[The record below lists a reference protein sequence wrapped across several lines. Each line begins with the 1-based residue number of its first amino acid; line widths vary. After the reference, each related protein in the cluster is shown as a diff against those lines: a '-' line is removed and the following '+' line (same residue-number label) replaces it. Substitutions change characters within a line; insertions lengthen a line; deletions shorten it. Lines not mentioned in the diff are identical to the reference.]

1 MDGHGGGP
9 SDFHH
14 LVSHL
19 NLDPNDWQSSQADGA
34 SSTVSSVTDGLRLQS
49 AIPAQLYP
57 TTTPSPRAS
66 LFSAGPP
73 ASSPPSN
80 SSRPLLAP
88 QPISS
93 PPSSRRSARF
103 DLELPSSSRP
113 PIARVEKDVDDPTT
127 PVGSRR
133 SNDRSDYQ
141 NLTTLSRLF
150 AGTPPASA
158 RSIPYSRMQST
169 SAAGMI
175 PGSLSHHVYSRGL
188 LDGRHSDIIIVAF
201 NKRYRLHRLVL
212 DQAPYFCS
220 MLSGPWRESR
230 AEEVTLHPEELD
242 HCITEAAFELTLK
255 RLYGYDIS
263 DEEDVEC
270 LGLFATACWLE
281 MQDLIDSSID
291 SILRRMHPDNLG
303 PLIKLVTLQYYGRA
317 GERLLA
323 SAKAML
329 CRDGSEMKLK
339 NWDEIP
345 GEIAREIVG
354 GDGFYIHGEW
364 ERWVLAKRLLDRRLK
379 KVAAEFSLIK
389 SAKSRSTKAPDML
402 GLMAVRFDSVYR
414 QNAITTGLSRQENPQ
429 DEQQKWMS
437 LYTHHD
443 IEPLLVL
450 LEEGIHYI
458 HLEFEQLQFIRTARD
473 TFGLPIVSEKAI
485 TNALWMQMELR
496 QKVRSAN
503 PQDMELGLSKPAEP
517 DQPYRP
523 SSKSSASSKGKQSM
537 EPSTPDSELDEMD
550 SGSWDANG
558 KPRKFWIPSADCNI
572 VMGGAAEPVVT
583 TTSASPRHA
592 SRLSAT
598 LQPED
603 VQWATDFSVMPDAN
617 RIPTPFRPGSS
628 GGMPTSRPKGISY
641 THFPP
646 FRFAAEFP
654 NPRLLKEKKRVY
666 SRTVFYAGS
675 LWNIYIQKVRS
686 SKNPQ
691 LGVYLHRAKEYSAED
706 CANTGE
712 VLTSASARI
721 GELER
726 RILVGGTGS
735 ERSSRRSRQA
745 EQVAT
750 AMMGI
755 SPEDDN
761 TSGSGGDGDVVA
773 SPTTTGP
780 SRTGERS
787 RRQQPAAP
795 TQDLSSTAGLPEW
808 MRTPWTTADTD
819 DNGSEDD
826 SDAESLTHSQYVRH
840 RLPGNPYYH
849 HPAAPAPARSAS
861 ASTSATFA
869 PSTSSKHGHDQ
880 RPAPNQTSASAT
892 IPPYID
898 GRPTIKTYFKI
909 YSPSKGGRLLSVYES
924 APDRFNFSQSWGWK
938 SSTLMLDDTAA
949 AAGGPTNA
957 AAAVGAAA
965 ADPTGDVVVGEGVE
979 QQEGDVTAVGAGSEG
994 GGGGASSAA
1003 AWKDRG
1009 RSKKGDG
1016 LLRFMVVIGNL

>member
-1 MDGHGGGP
+1 
-9 SDFHH
+9 
-14 LVSHL
+14 
-19 NLDPNDWQSSQADGA
+19 
-34 SSTVSSVTDGLRLQS
+34 
-49 AIPAQLYP
+49 
-57 TTTPSPRAS
+57 
-66 LFSAGPP
+66 
-73 ASSPPSN
+73 
-80 SSRPLLAP
+80 
-88 QPISS
+88 
-93 PPSSRRSARF
+93 
-103 DLELPSSSRP
+103 
-113 PIARVEKDVDDPTT
+113 
-127 PVGSRR
+127 
-133 SNDRSDYQ
+133 
-141 NLTTLSRLF
+141 
-150 AGTPPASA
+150 
-158 RSIPYSRMQST
+158 
-169 SAAGMI
+169 
-175 PGSLSHHVYSRGL
+175 
-188 LDGRHSDIIIVAF
+188 
-201 NKRYRLHRLVL
+201 
-212 DQAPYFCS
+212 

-263 DEEDVEC
+263 EEEDIEC

-329 CRDGSEMKLK
+329 CRDGCEMKLK

-379 KVAAEFSLIK
+379 KVAAEFGLIK
-389 SAKSRSTKAPDML
+389 SARSRSTKAPDML

-414 QNAITTGLSRQENPQ
+414 QNAITTGLSRQENPK
-429 DEQQKWMS
+429 DDQQKWMS
-437 LYTHHD
+437 LYTHYD

-485 TNALWMQMELR
+485 TNALWQQMELR
-496 QKVRSAN
+496 QKVLSAN
-503 PQDMELGLSKPAEP
+503 PQDMELGLSKPAEQ
-517 DQPYRP
+517 DQSYRP
-523 SSKSSASSKGKQSM
+523 SSKSSASSKGKQTSM
-537 EPSTPDSELDEMD
+537 EPSSPDSELDDEMD

-628 GGMPTSRPKGISY
+628 GGVPTSRPKGISY

-691 LGVYLHRAKEYSAED
+691 LGVYLHRAKEYTAED

-726 RILVGGTGS
+726 RILVGGTGT

-761 TSGSGGDGDVVA
+761 TSGSGGDGEIITT
-773 SPTTTGP
+773 PTSGP
-780 SRTGERS
+780 SRAGERP
-787 RRQQPAAP
+787 RRQQAAP

-819 DNGSEDD
+819 GEEEDD
-826 SDAESLTHSQYVRH
+826 SDAENLTHSQYVRH

-849 HPAAPAPARSAS
+849 PSSSAR
-861 ASTSATFA
+861 T
-869 PSTSSKHGHDQ
+869 PSSSFTSSKHGHDK
-880 RPAPNQTSASAT
+880 RPDSSAAAIT

-938 SSTLMLDDTAA
+938 SSTLMLDDTVAANAPSGGASSSSSGGAA
-949 AAGGPTNA
+949 ASGSAGNTTA
-957 AAAVGAAA
+957 GAAA
-965 ADPTGDVVVGEGVE
+965 ADPTGNVLA
-979 QQEGDVTAVGAGSEG
+979 GDGAEMEEVDAAAAAATGPGAEG
-994 GGGGASSAA
+994 GSRAA

>member
-1 MDGHGGGP
+1 MDGHSGGP
-9 SDFHH
+9 PDFHH

-19 NLDPNDWQSSQADGA
+19 NLDPDAWQSSQADGT

-57 TTTPSPRAS
+57 TTTTSSPRNS
-66 LFSAGPP
+66 LFSGPP
-73 ASSPPSN
+73 ASAPPSN
-80 SSRPLLAP
+80 SSRPLLPP
-88 QPISS
+88 QPITS
-93 PPSSRRSARF
+93 PPSSSRRSARF
-103 DLELPSSSRP
+103 DVELPGRNRT

-133 SNDRSDYQ
+133 SNERSEHQ

-150 AGTPPASA
+150 AGTSPSST
-158 RSIPYSRMQST
+158 RSTPYSRMQSS

-175 PGSLSHHVYSRGL
+175 PGSLSHHVYTRGL

-201 NKRYRLHRLVL
+201 GKRYRLHRLVL
-212 DQAPYFCS
+212 DQAPFFSS

-230 AEEVTLHPEELD
+230 AEEVTLHPEGID
-242 HCITEAAFELTLK
+242 HCISEAAFELTLK
-255 RLYGYDIS
+255 RLYGFDIS
-263 DEEDVEC
+263 EEEDSEC

-291 SILRRMHPDNLG
+291 AILRRMHPDNLG

-329 CRDGSEMKLK
+329 CRDGCEMKLK
-339 NWDEIP
+339 NWDEVP
-345 GEIAREIVG
+345 GEIVREIVG

-379 KVAAEFSLIK
+379 KVAAEFGLIK

-414 QNAITTGLSRQENPQ
+414 QNAITTGLSRQENPM

-496 QKVRSAN
+496 QKVLSAN
-503 PQDMELGLSKPAEP
+503 PQDMELGLSKAAEQE
-517 DQPYRP
+517 QPHP
-523 SSKSSASSKGKQSM
+523 QSSRSSTSSKGKQTAV
-537 EPSTPDSELDEMD
+537 EPTTPDSEHEEMD

-572 VMGGAAEPVVT
+572 VMGGAAEPVIT

-628 GGMPTSRPKGISY
+628 GGMPTSRPKGVSY

-706 CANTGE
+706 GANTGE
-712 VLTSASARI
+712 IMTSASARI

-726 RILVGGTGS
+726 RILVGGTGT

-755 SPEDDN
+755 APEDDN
-761 TSGSGGDGDVVA
+761 TSSGGDGEIITT
-773 SPTTTGP
+773 PTTT
-780 SRTGERS
+780 SRTGERPS
-787 RRQQPAAP
+787 RHRSQTVPPQA
-795 TQDLSSTAGLPEW
+795 DLSSTAGLPEW
-808 MRTPWTTADTD
+808 MRTPWTTAGDTEND
-819 DNGSEDD
+819 EEDE
-826 SDAESLTHSQYVRH
+826 SDTENLTHSQYVRH

-849 HPAAPAPARSAS
+849 PSSAAIPPAPPSRT
-861 ASTSATFA
+861 ASTSSF
-869 PSTSSKHGHDQ
+869 SSKHGHDRRQ
-880 RPAPNQTSASAT
+880 PESAIT

-938 SSTLMLDDTAA
+938 SSTLMLDDTVAAVPA
-949 AAGGPTNA
+949 AAGSSSA
-957 AAAVGAAA
+957 AGAG
-965 ADPTGDVVVGEGVE
+965 ADAGDILAGTATAIDGVE
-979 QQEGDVTAVGAGSEG
+979 QATQALAGEVGAEGSR
-994 GGGGASSAA
+994 ASSAA
-1003 AWKDRG
+1003 WKERG

>member
-1 MDGHGGGP
+1 M
-9 SDFHH
+9 
-14 LVSHL
+14 L
-19 NLDPNDWQSSQADGA
+19 
-34 SSTVSSVTDGLRLQS
+34 
-49 AIPAQLYP
+49 
-57 TTTPSPRAS
+57 
-66 LFSAGPP
+66 
-73 ASSPPSN
+73 
-80 SSRPLLAP
+80 P
-88 QPISS
+88 QPR
-93 PPSSRRSARF
+93 PRPQLTACACRAPFLPSSRA
-103 DLELPSSSRP
+103 
-113 PIARVEKDVDDPTT
+113 EKDVDDPTT
-127 PVGSRR
+127 PVGSWR
-133 SNDRSDYQ
+133 SNERAEYQ
-141 NLTTLSRLF
+141 TRTALSRLF
-150 AGTPPASA
+150 AGTSPASTRPA
-158 RSIPYSRMQST
+158 PYSRIQSNCAFPPSLLPPSRCHADRRLAT
-169 SAAGMI
+169 AAMV
-175 PGSLSHHVYSRGL
+175 PGSLPHHLYTRGL
-188 LDGRHSDIIIVAF
+188 LDGRHSDITIVAF
-201 NKRYRLHRLVL
+201 GKRYRLHRLVL
-212 DQAPYFCS
+212 DQAPFFSS

-242 HCITEAAFELTLK
+242 SCITEAAFELTLK
-255 RLYGYDIS
+255 RLYGCDIS
-263 DEEDVEC
+263 EDEDAEC
-270 LGLFATACWLE
+270 LGLFATASWLE
-281 MQDLIDSSID
+281 MQDLVDSSID
-291 SILRRMHPDNLG
+291 AILRRMHPDNLG
-303 PLIKLVTLQYYGRA
+303 PLIRLVTLQYYGRS

-329 CRDGSEMKLK
+329 CRDGCEMKIR

-345 GEIAREIVG
+345 GEIVREIVG

-379 KVAAEFSLIK
+379 KTAVQLGLSK
-389 SAKSRSTKAPDML
+389 PGKTRDTKAPDML

-414 QNAITTGLSRQENPQ
+414 QNAITTGLSRQEQPL
-429 DEQQKWMS
+429 DHQQRWIA
-437 LYTHHD
+437 LYTHHE

-458 HLEFEQLQFIRTARD
+458 HLDFEQLQFIRTARD
-473 TFGLPIVSEKAI
+473 VFGLPIVSEKAI

-496 QKVRSAN
+496 QQVLSAN
-503 PQDMELGLSKPAEP
+503 PQDMELGLSKLAED
-517 DQPYRP
+517 DQTDTQSATY
-523 SSKSSASSKGKQSM
+523 STVTSNASSAKGKQAAGESSIHGA
-537 EPSTPDSELDEMD
+537 EHGEMD

-558 KPRKFWIPSADCNI
+558 RPRKFWIPSADCNI

-583 TTSASPRHA
+583 TTSTSPRHA

-617 RIPTPFRPGSS
+617 RTPTPFRPGSS
-628 GGMPTSRPKGISY
+628 GGVPTSRPKGISY

-686 SKNPQ
+686 AKNPQ

-706 CANTGE
+706 SANTGE
-712 VLTSASARI
+712 VMASASARI

-726 RILVGGTGS
+726 RILGGTGS
-735 ERSSRRSRQA
+735 ERSQRRSRQA
-745 EQVAT
+745 EQLAT

-755 SPEDDN
+755 GPEDDN
-761 TSGSGGDGDVVA
+761 TSGSGGDGEPMLTPA
-773 SPTTTGP
+773 SSGA

-787 RRQQPAAP
+787 SRRGQQSDSPPA
-795 TQDLSSTAGLPEW
+795 SMPEW
-808 MRTPWTTADTD
+808 MRPPWPTSGF
-819 DNGSEDD
+819 NDD
-826 SDAESLTHSQYVRH
+826 SDEDSDTASLTHSQYVRH
-840 RLPGNPYYH
+840 RLPGNPYSIR
-849 HPAAPAPARSAS
+849 RS
-861 ASTSATFA
+861 
-869 PSTSSKHGHDQ
+869 PSSSKHGHE
-880 RPAPNQTSASAT
+880 RPAPSADGNVT

-938 SSTLMLDDTAA
+938 SSTLMLDDTVATGSTTSSAVPSSSGLAA
-949 AAGGPTNA
+949 AAEDAEAGGI
-957 AAAVGAAA
+957 
-965 ADPTGDVVVGEGVE
+965 E
-979 QQEGDVTAVGAGSEG
+979 GAGTEQPTQAFGDMSG
-994 GGGGASSAA
+994 GDARGSGSG